1 MRALWITI
9 AVILV
14 DQVSKYIVLHTML
27 PHESIPILGDWLK
40 LTFTE
45 NPGMAFGITFGPPAM
60 VTVFSIIA
68 TVLIILYIFKVG
80 NTYFPYQASL
90 ALVLGGALGNIID
103 RVFYGVILGY
113 DTFFLGKVVD
123 FIHVN
128 VWRGYIPDFIPF
140 FGGSYV
146 ALFPIWNVADMSIVA
161 GVIGILIFQKKFHE
175 RLAMKHGPSEGAVTE
190 QGAAATDGAP
200 ASAAPMP
207 GTASGNVAGGNDA
220 AAGASMAAPGGAE
233 REETE

>member
-9 AVILV
+9 GVILV

-60 VTVFSIIA
+60 VTIFSIVA
-68 TVLIILYIFKVG
+68 TLLILLYIFKVG

-103 RVFYGVILGY
+103 RIFYGVILGY

-128 VWRGYIPDFIPF
+128 VWRGYVPDYIPF
-140 FGGSYV
+140 FGGSYL

-161 GVIGILIFQKKFHE
+161 GVIGILLFQKKFHE
-175 RLAMKHGPSEGAVTE
+175 RLAKGRPEASEGVGGE
-190 QGAAATDGAP
+190 QRAAQTDGAP
-200 ASAAPMP
+200 AP
-207 GTASGNVAGGNDA
+207 GAETSGMARSTENGSG
-220 AAGASMAAPGGAE
+220 GASLTEPGGGG
-233 REETE
+233 REETP